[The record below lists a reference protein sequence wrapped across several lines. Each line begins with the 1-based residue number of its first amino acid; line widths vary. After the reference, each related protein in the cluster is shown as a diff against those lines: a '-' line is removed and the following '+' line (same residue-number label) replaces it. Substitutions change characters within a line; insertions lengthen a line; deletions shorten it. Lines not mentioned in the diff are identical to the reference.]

1 MILLLIDDNE
11 LVRNSL
17 AGLLGDMY
25 PSLVILSFD
34 RCEPALLLP
43 YGHVDFVLLD
53 FHLIGTP
60 PSPRKEAVA
69 RAVEIDGWT
78 CLKAVIARF
87 PKAKVVLMSANRRE
101 DMEAQAQV
109 LGAHGYVE
117 KSTQAS
123 VLLADLR
130 RAINV

>member
-1 MILLLIDDNE
+1 MMLLLIYDNE

-25 PSLVILSFD
+25 PSLEIRSFG

-43 YGHVDFVLLD
+43 YSHVDFVLLD
-53 FHLIGTP
+53 FHLIGSGS
-60 PSPRKEAVA
+60 SPRQEALD
-69 RAVEIDGWT
+69 RAVELDGWA

-101 DMEAQAQV
+101 DMEPQAQV

-123 VLLADLR
+123 VLLADLK
-130 RAINV
+130 RAIDV